1 MLLSEVVCQVTGC
14 PTDTVEC
21 LSTKVTRGAHSSLSS
36 GEGLPHL
43 AALFTSSDFVL
54 VVLLLN
60 VVCKVAGGTSG
71 TLENLSTN
79 IARSLRSVFG
89 PCETFPNLAPL
100 LSQTCCFFAI
110 VLQMDLDVFLH

>member
-21 LSTKVTRGAHSSLSS
+21 LSTKVTRGAHSILSS
-36 GEGLPHL
+36 GERLPHL

-54 VVLLLN
+54 IVLLLN

-79 IARSLRSVFG
+79 IARSLRSVVG

-100 LSQTCCFFAI
+100 LSPSCWLCMI
-110 VLQMDLDVFLH
+110 GLQVNFHVFLH